1 MLKNTF
7 RRLIGYLI
15 LIVFGIAI
23 FRFVQQTWGNQYLLA
38 AVGWGSVLIILLG
51 GVLYLAYLFDRRMK
65 KREQ

>member
-15 LIVFGIAI
+15 VIVFGIAI
-23 FRFVQQTWGNQYLLA
+23 FRFVQQTWGNQYVLA
-38 AVGWGSVLIILLG
+38 AIGWGSALIILLG

>member
-7 RRLIGYLI
+7 RKLIGYLI
-15 LIVFGIAI
+15 VIVFGIAI
-23 FRFVQQTWGNQYLLA
+23 FRFVQQTWGNQYVLA
-38 AVGWGSVLIILLG
+38 AIGWGSALIILVG